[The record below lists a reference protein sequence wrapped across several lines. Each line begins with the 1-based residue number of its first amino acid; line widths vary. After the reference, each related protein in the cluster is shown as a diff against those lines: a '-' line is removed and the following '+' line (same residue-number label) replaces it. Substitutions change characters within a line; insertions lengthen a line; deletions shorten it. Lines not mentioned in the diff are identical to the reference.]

1 LTIMVRMYTTKI
13 KLALTCSY
21 IGILSLLFITPSSF
35 NSLALAQQTM
45 SSSGLGNSGMDFGSM
60 NFANNIF
67 NSSSVFGTVGMSMV
81 DGVKVTGV
89 NVLQNNE
96 VSVMLRHIMTKPGN
110 TTLPGSVTV
119 TAIRVPM
126 NLRDL
131 LSIASTAA
139 AAASNKTANSGGDN
153 NMNMMMGS
161 MQGYGPA
168 GGNPTSFMNN
178 PLAFLKNIQI
188 GSSNIVNAN
197 WMLPQSVTMGL
208 VGMSSSNNK
217 LSSPLSPQTADFII
231 VSVIP
236 FTGKSIP
243 AK

>member
-1 LTIMVRMYTTKI
+1 MYTTKI
-13 KLALTCSY
+13 MFATTCSY

-35 NSLALAQQTM
+35 NSLALAEPTM
-45 SSSGLGNSGMDFGSM
+45 SSSGLRNSGMDFGSM
-60 NFANNIF
+60 NFNNIF
-67 NSSSVFGTVGMSMV
+67 NSSSLFGTVGMSMV

-96 VSVMLRHIMTKPGN
+96 VSVTLRHIITSPGN

>member
-1 LTIMVRMYTTKI
+1 MVLMYTTKI
-13 KLALTCSY
+13 MIATTCSY
-21 IGILSLLFITPSSF
+21 IAILSVLFITPSSF
-35 NSLALAQQTM
+35 NSLALAQPTM

-67 NSSSVFGTVGMSMV
+67 NSSSVLGTVGMSMV

-96 VSVMLRHIMTKPGN
+96 VSVMLRHIVTKPGN

-119 TAIRVPM
+119 TALRVPM

-131 LSIASTAA
+131 MSIASAVAAGSNRTAI
-139 AAASNKTANSGGDN
+139 SGGN
-153 NMNMMMGS
+153 NMNMMGSS
-161 MQGYGPA
+161 MQGYGSA
-168 GGNPTSFMNN
+168 VGNPTSLMNN
-178 PLAFLKNIQI
+178 PLAFLKDIQI
-188 GSSNIVNAN
+188 GSSNVVNAN
-197 WMLPQSVTMGL
+197 WLLPQSVTMGL
-208 VGMSSSNNK
+208 VGMGSSSNK
-217 LSSPLSPQTADFII
+217 ISSSLSPQTADFII

-236 FTGKSIP
+236 FTAKSSP

>member
-1 LTIMVRMYTTKI
+1 MYTTKI
-13 KLALTCSY
+13 MLATTCCY
-21 IGILSLLFITPSSF
+21 IGILSLLFITSSSF
-35 NSLALAQQTM
+35 NNLALAQPTM

-67 NSSSVFGTVGMSMV
+67 NSSSLFGTVGMSMV

-96 VSVMLRHIMTKPGN
+96 VSVTLRHIITSPGN

-131 LSIASTAA
+131 ISTASSAA
-139 AAASNKTANSGGDN
+139 AAASNKTANSGDN

-197 WMLPQSVTMGL
+197 WMLPQSVKMGL
-208 VGMSSSNNK
+208 VGMSTSNNK
-217 LSSPLSPQTADFII
+217 LSSPLSPKTADFII
-231 VSVIP
+231 VCVIP

>member
-1 LTIMVRMYTTKI
+1 
-13 KLALTCSY
+13 
-21 IGILSLLFITPSSF
+21 
-35 NSLALAQQTM
+35 
-45 SSSGLGNSGMDFGSM
+45 M

-96 VSVMLRHIMTKPGN
+96 VSVMLRHIVTKPGN

-119 TAIRVPM
+119 TALRVPM

-131 LSIASTAA
+131 MSIASAA
-139 AAASNKTANSGGDN
+139 AAGSNRTAISGGN
-153 NMNMMMGS
+153 NMNMMGSS
-161 MQGYGPA
+161 MQGYGSA
-168 GGNPTSFMNN
+168 GGNPTSLMNN
-178 PLAFLKNIQI
+178 PLAFLKDIQI

-197 WMLPQSVTMGL
+197 WLLPQSVRMGL
-208 VGMSSSNNK
+208 VGMGSSSNK
-217 LSSPLSPQTADFII
+217 LSSSLSPQTADFII

-236 FTGKSIP
+236 FTAKSSP
-243 AK
+243 TK

>member
-1 LTIMVRMYTTKI
+1 MVLMYTTKI
-13 KLALTCSY
+13 MLATTCCY
-21 IGILSLLFITPSSF
+21 IGILSLLFITSSSF
-35 NSLALAQQTM
+35 NSLALAQPTM

-67 NSSSVFGTVGMSMV
+67 NSSSLFGTVGMSMV

-96 VSVMLRHIMTKPGN
+96 VSVTLRHIITSPGN

-131 LSIASTAA
+131 ISTASSAA
-139 AAASNKTANSGGDN
+139 AAASNKTANSGDN

-217 LSSPLSPQTADFII
+217 LSSPFSPQTADFII

>member
-1 LTIMVRMYTTKI
+1 MYTTKI
-13 KLALTCSY
+13 MVATTCSY
-21 IGILSLLFITPSSF
+21 ISILSLLFITPSSF
-35 NSLALAQQTM
+35 NSLALAQPTM
-45 SSSGLGNSGMDFGSM
+45 SSSGLGNSGMDFGSL

-96 VSVMLRHIMTKPGN
+96 VSVTLRHIITNPGS

-131 LSIASTAA
+131 MSIASSAA
-139 AAASNKTANSGGDN
+139 AAASNKTANSGGN
-153 NMNMMMGS
+153 NMNMMSS
-161 MQGYGPA
+161 MQGYGSA
-168 GGNPTSFMNN
+168 GGNSTSSMSN

-188 GSSNIVNAN
+188 GSSDIVNAN
-197 WMLPQSVTMGL
+197 WMLPQTVTMGL
-208 VGMSSSNNK
+208 VGMSSSSNK

-236 FTGKSIP
+236 FTGKSGP

>member
-1 LTIMVRMYTTKI
+1 MYTTKI
-13 KLALTCSY
+13 MIATTCSY
-21 IGILSLLFITPSSF
+21 IAILSLLFITPSSF
-35 NSLALAQQTM
+35 NSLALAQPTM
-45 SSSGLGNSGMDFGSM
+45 SSSGLGNSGMNFGSM

-119 TAIRVPM
+119 TALRVPM

-131 LSIASTAA
+131 MSIASAA
-139 AAASNKTANSGGDN
+139 AAGSNRTANSGGN
-153 NMNMMMGS
+153 NMNMMGSS
-161 MQGYGPA
+161 MQGYGSA
-168 GGNPTSFMNN
+168 VGNPTSLMNN
-178 PLAFLKNIQI
+178 PLAFLKDIQI

-197 WMLPQSVTMGL
+197 WLLPQSVTMGL
-208 VGMSSSNNK
+208 VGMGSVSNK
-217 LSSPLSPQTADFII
+217 LSSSLSPQTADFII

-236 FTGKSIP
+236 FTAKSSP

>member
-1 LTIMVRMYTTKI
+1 MYTTKI
-13 KLALTCSY
+13 MIATTCSY
-21 IGILSLLFITPSSF
+21 IAILSLLFITPSSF
-35 NSLALAQQTM
+35 NSLALAQPTM

-67 NSSSVFGTVGMSMV
+67 NSSSVLGTVGMSMV

-96 VSVMLRHIMTKPGN
+96 VSVMLRHIITKPGNN

-119 TAIRVPM
+119 TALRVPM

-131 LSIASTAA
+131 MSIASAVAA
-139 AAASNKTANSGGDN
+139 GSNRTANSGGN
-153 NMNMMMGS
+153 NMNMMGSS
-161 MQGYGPA
+161 MQGYGSA
-168 GGNPTSFMNN
+168 VGNPTSLMNN
-178 PLAFLKNIQI
+178 PLAFLKDIQI

-197 WMLPQSVTMGL
+197 WLLPQSVTMGL
-208 VGMSSSNNK
+208 VGMGSSSNK
-217 LSSPLSPQTADFII
+217 LSSSLSPQTADFII

-236 FTGKSIP
+236 FTAKSSP

>member
-1 LTIMVRMYTTKI
+1 MVLMYTTKI
-13 KLALTCSY
+13 MIATTCSY
-21 IGILSLLFITPSSF
+21 IAILSLLFITPSSF
-35 NSLALAQQTM
+35 NSLALAQPTM
-45 SSSGLGNSGMDFGSM
+45 RSSGLGNSGMDFGSL

-67 NSSSVFGTVGMSMV
+67 NSSSLFGTVGMSMV

-96 VSVMLRHIMTKPGN
+96 VSVMLRHIITSRGN

-131 LSIASTAA
+131 MSIASAA
-139 AAASNKTANSGGDN
+139 AAGSNRTANSGGN
-153 NMNMMMGS
+153 NMNMMGSS
-161 MQGYGPA
+161 MQGYGSA
-168 GGNPTSFMNN
+168 GGNPTSLMNN

-188 GSSNIVNAN
+188 GSGNIVNAN

-208 VGMSSSNNK
+208 VGMGSSSNK
-217 LSSPLSPQTADFII
+217 LSSPFSPETADFII

-236 FTGKSIP
+236 FTGKSSP

>member
-1 LTIMVRMYTTKI
+1 MDTTKTMI
-13 KLALTCSY
+13 ATTCSY
-21 IGILSLLFITPSSF
+21 IAILSLLFITPSSF
-35 NSLALAQQTM
+35 NSLALAQPIM
-45 SSSGLGNSGMDFGSM
+45 SSSGIGNSGMDFGSM

-119 TAIRVPM
+119 TALRVPM

-131 LSIASTAA
+131 MSIASAA
-139 AAASNKTANSGGDN
+139 AAAGSNRTANSGGN
-153 NMNMMMGS
+153 NMNMMGSS
-161 MQGYGPA
+161 MQGYGSA
-168 GGNPTSFMNN
+168 GGNPTSLMNN
-178 PLAFLKNIQI
+178 PLAFLKDIQI
-188 GSSNIVNAN
+188 GSGNVVNAN
-197 WMLPQSVTMGL
+197 WLLPQSVTMGL
-208 VGMSSSNNK
+208 VGMGSSSNK
-217 LSSPLSPQTADFII
+217 ISSSLSPQTADFII

-236 FTGKSIP
+236 FTAKSSP

>member
-1 LTIMVRMYTTKI
+1 MYTTKI
-13 KLALTCSY
+13 KLAITCSY

-67 NSSSVFGTVGMSMV
+67 NSSSLFGTVGMSMV
-81 DGVKVTGV
+81 DGIKVTGV
-89 NVLQNNE
+89 NFLQNNE
-96 VSVMLRHIMTKPGN
+96 VSVTLRHIITNPGN

-131 LSIASTAA
+131 MSIASAA
-139 AAASNKTANSGGDN
+139 AAASNKTANSGGN
-153 NMNMMMGS
+153 NMNMMSS
-161 MQGYGPA
+161 MQGYGSA
-168 GGNPTSFMNN
+168 GGNPTSSMSN

-188 GSSNIVNAN
+188 GSSDIVNAN
-197 WMLPQSVTMGL
+197 WMLPQTVTMGL
-208 VGMSSSNNK
+208 VRMGSSGNR

-236 FTGKSIP
+236 FTGKSGP